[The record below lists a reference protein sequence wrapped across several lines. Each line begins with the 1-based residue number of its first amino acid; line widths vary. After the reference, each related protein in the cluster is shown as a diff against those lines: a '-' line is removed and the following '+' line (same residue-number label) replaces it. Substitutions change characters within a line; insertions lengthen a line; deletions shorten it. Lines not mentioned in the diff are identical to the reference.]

1 MMNDELYLLL
11 PNLLHIHLEGC
22 KRSQILPPFA
32 QLPFLQSLE
41 LNGLDE
47 VEYMMEC
54 SSEMPFFPSLQRLQL
69 SYLCK
74 LNRLWRTDLPA
85 EQRPLFPCLYQ
96 LVIEYCDSL
105 TSLTLPSSPCLSK
118 LEITS
123 CDNLTSLPLPPLPC
137 LSKLHISQCPNLA
150 SLELHSSPHLCY
162 LCIKSCPYLA
172 SLKMPSLPHL
182 EVLDLHRVR
191 EEVWQQLMFVSSSL
205 KSLSIW
211 QLYKTG

>member
-1 MMNDELYLLL
+1 MESLQPHPCLEKLYVKGYEGGRFPSWMMDELHLRL

-22 KRSQILPPFA
+22 KISQILPSFA
-32 QLPFLQSLE
+32 QLPFLQSLDH
-41 LNGLDE
+41 NGLDE

-54 SSEMPFFPSLQRLQL
+54 SSKLPFFPSLQRLQL

-85 EQRPLFPCLYQ
+85 EQLPLFPCLSQ
-96 LVIEYCDSL
+96 LVIEYCDNL

-118 LEITS
+118 IEITC

-137 LSKLHISQCPNLA
+137 LSKLHIDQIPKLA

-162 LCIKSCPYLA
+162 LCIKSCP
-172 SLKMPSLPHL
+172 
-182 EVLDLHRVR
+182 
-191 EEVWQQLMFVSSSL
+191 
-205 KSLSIW
+205 
-211 QLYKTG
+211 